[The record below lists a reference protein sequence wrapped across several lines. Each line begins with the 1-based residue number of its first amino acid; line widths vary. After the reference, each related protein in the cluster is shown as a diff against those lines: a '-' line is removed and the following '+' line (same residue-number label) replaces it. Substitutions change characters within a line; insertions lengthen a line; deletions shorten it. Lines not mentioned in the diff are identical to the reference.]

1 MEDIKMSNANELV
14 GDLRYVKISDLRL
27 DPNNP
32 RLPPSHQGGPQA
44 ALAEVLEIG
53 FQALAVAESIAA
65 VGYFHE
71 EPLIV
76 IENSNEEGTYIV
88 VEGNRRLTA
97 LVGLTDPEIRRRF
110 SGADKWDVAASQSSI
125 SAETEIPVVLHA
137 DRESTHRQVAR
148 AHVVGKLGWQPLPQ
162 ALYIAARVAE
172 GRSYDEVADL
182 LGIKKSKVADMFR
195 DQAVLKQMQEAGL
208 ETGQIESAFSLLTVA
223 MSSTKIRDFVGAP
236 LGSQLK
242 PGTAPIPAEKTDALK
257 ETIEWIFGSDDTE
270 PAIRDSREISRLG
283 NVIASDVGLSALRT
297 GETLEAAWEKVKAAG
312 MDPLERLMN
321 RLTAARSA
329 LLAAS
334 DDLGDF
340 AEDPSVVALVDDLE
354 VVMEGLRN
362 LGTR

>member
-1 MEDIKMSNANELV
+1 MSETQTIL
-14 GDLRYVKISDLRL
+14 GDLKYVKISNLRL
-27 DPNNP
+27 DENNP
-32 RLPPSHQGGPQA
+32 RLPPSHQGGSQSS
-44 ALAEVLEIG
+44 LAEVLEIG
-53 FQALAVAESIAA
+53 FQAFAVAESIADS
-65 VGYFHE
+65 GYFHE
-71 EPLIV
+71 EPLLV
-76 IENSNEEGTYIV
+76 INGNEKDTYVV

-97 LVGLTDPEIRRRF
+97 LLGLTHPEIRSRF
-110 SGADKWDVAASQSSI
+110 SGADKWNAA
-125 SAETEIPVVLHA
+125 AERSTITADTEIPVVLHS

-148 AHVVGKLGWQPLPQ
+148 AHVIGKLGWQPLPQ

-182 LGIKKSKVADMFR
+182 LGIKKSKGADMFR
-195 DQAVLKQMQEAGL
+195 DQAVLKQMQAAGL
-208 ETGQIESAFSLLTVA
+208 ATGQVESAFSLLTVA

-242 PGTAPIPAEKTDALK
+242 PGSDPIPADKTDALE
-257 ETIEWIFGSDDTE
+257 ETVEWIFGSDDKE

-283 NVIASDVGLSALRT
+283 NVIASDVGLAALRS
-297 GETLEAAWEKVKAAG
+297 GESLEAAWEKVKAAG

-334 DDLGDF
+334 DDIGDF

>member
-1 MEDIKMSNANELV
+1 MNTSQNLLGELK
-14 GDLRYVKISDLRL
+14 YVRIADLRL
-27 DPNNP
+27 DPYNP
-32 RLPPSHQGGPQA
+32 RLPPSHQGGTQT

-53 FQALAVAESIAA
+53 FQAFAVAESIADS
-65 VGYFHE
+65 GYFHE
-71 EPLIV
+71 EPLLV
-76 IENSNEEGTYIV
+76 ITGTEKGTFIV

-97 LVGLTDPEIRRRF
+97 LLGLTEPSIRSRF
-110 SGADKWDVAASQSSI
+110 SGADRWDQAAQRSSI
-125 SAETEIPVVLHA
+125 TAETKIPVVLHS
-137 DRESTHRQVAR
+137 DRDSTHRQVAR
-148 AHVVGKLGWQPLPQ
+148 AHVIGKLGWQPLPQ

-172 GRSYDEVADL
+172 GRTYDEVADL
-182 LGIKKSKVADMFR
+182 LGLKKSKVADMYR
-195 DQAVLKQMQEAGL
+195 DQAVLRQMQSAGL
-208 ETGQIESAFSLLTVA
+208 ETGQIEGAFSLLTVA

-242 PGTAPIPAEKTDALK
+242 PGNDPIPSDKTGALK
-257 ETIEWIFGSDDTE
+257 ETVEWIFGSDDKE

-283 NVIASDVGLSALRT
+283 NVIASDVGLTALRS
-297 GETLEAAWEKVKAAG
+297 GESLEAAWEKVKSAG

-340 AEDPSVVALVDDLE
+340 AEDPAVVALVDDLE

>member
-1 MEDIKMSNANELV
+1 MSETPTIL
-14 GDLRYVKISDLRL
+14 GDLKYVKISNLRL
-27 DPNNP
+27 DENNP
-32 RLPPSHQGGPQA
+32 RLPPSHQGGSQSS
-44 ALAEVLEIG
+44 LAEVLEIG
-53 FQALAVAESIAA
+53 FQAFAVAESIADS
-65 VGYFHE
+65 GYFHE
-71 EPLIV
+71 EPLLV
-76 IENSNEEGTYIV
+76 INGNEKDTYVV

-97 LVGLTDPEIRRRF
+97 LLGLAYPEIRSRF
-110 SGADKWDVAASQSSI
+110 SGADKWNAA
-125 SAETEIPVVLHA
+125 AERSTITADTEIPVVIHS

-148 AHVVGKLGWQPLPQ
+148 AHVIGKLGWQPLPQ
-162 ALYIAARVAE
+162 ANYIAARVAE

-195 DQAVLKQMQEAGL
+195 DQAVLKQMQAAGL
-208 ETGQIESAFSLLTVA
+208 ATGQVESAFSLLTVA

-242 PGTAPIPAEKTDALK
+242 PGSDPIPVDKTDALE
-257 ETIEWIFGSDDTE
+257 ETIEWIFGSDDKE

-283 NVIASDVGLSALRT
+283 NVIASDVGLAALRS
-297 GETLEAAWEKVKAAG
+297 GESLEAAWEKVKAAG

-362 LGTR
+362 LGSI

>member
-1 MEDIKMSNANELV
+1 MSETQTIL
-14 GDLRYVKISDLRL
+14 GDHKYVKISNLRL
-27 DPNNP
+27 DENNP
-32 RLPPSHQGGPQA
+32 RLPPSHQGGSQSS
-44 ALAEVLEIG
+44 LAEVLEIG
-53 FQALAVAESIAA
+53 FQAFAVAESIADS
-65 VGYFHE
+65 GYFHE
-71 EPLIV
+71 EPLLV
-76 IENSNEEGTYIV
+76 INGNEKDTYVV

-97 LVGLTDPEIRRRF
+97 LLGLTHPEIRSRF
-110 SGADKWDVAASQSSI
+110 SGADKWNAA
-125 SAETEIPVVLHA
+125 AERSTITADTEIPVVLHS

-148 AHVVGKLGWQPLPQ
+148 AHVIGKLGWQPLPQ

-172 GRSYDEVADL
+172 GRSYEEVADL

-195 DQAVLKQMQEAGL
+195 DQAVLKQMQAAGL
-208 ETGQIESAFSLLTVA
+208 ATGQVESAFSLLTVA

-242 PGTAPIPAEKTDALK
+242 PGSDPIPVDKTDALE
-257 ETIEWIFGSDDTE
+257 ETVEWIFGSDDKE

-283 NVIASDVGLSALRT
+283 NVIASDVGLAALRS
-297 GETLEAAWEKVKAAG
+297 GESLEAAWEKVKAAG